1 MFKIT
6 RKRLAL
12 AAAAGLLLFG
22 FGVWVLLH
30 PASIWVQPW
39 RAELSNVEN
48 NVIFGPYPTEEDFK
62 VLKDKGVTR
71 IVSLLNPAVPYENV
85 LLQQERERAAR
96 YGIELLNFPMGSILG
111 HKFGQDYHKNSR
123 AAAQA
128 ALDSGGTAY
137 IHCYLG
143 INRAKNVQRY
153 LHTLKPGSTDYAG
166 VGGSVDDVVAQQR
179 AIEAFKAGRNE
190 QALAEFNRMKD
201 RNVQALRLEAWAN
214 FRLGRVAQACPL
226 FERVLVE
233 VPGDADATTG
243 LGYCALRANDLP
255 TAETRFSAAME
266 GPAPDIAAVEGLGYV
281 RFRQARPMEAVE
293 LFERVLAANPDNA
306 EARQALDRAKL
317 ALAAPATTVVTA
329 EPVQG

>member
-12 AAAAGLLLFG
+12 ASAAGLLLFG

-30 PASIWVQPW
+30 PASVWVQPW

-111 HKFGQDYHKNSR
+111 HKFGEDYHKNSR

-153 LHTLKPGSTDYAG
+153 LHTLKPGSVEYAG
-166 VGGSVDDVVAQQR
+166 VGGSVDDVGAQQR
-179 AIEAFKAGRNE
+179 AIAAFEAGQYE
-190 QALAEFNRMKD
+190 QALAEFGRMKG

-214 FRLGRVAQACPL
+214 FRLGRIAQARPL
-226 FERVLVE
+226 FERILIE
-233 VPGDADATTG
+233 APGDPDATTG
-243 LGYCALRANDLP
+243 LGYCALRENDLS
-255 TAETRFSAAME
+255 TAETRFSAAISGTE
-266 GPAPDIAAVEGLGYV
+266 PDIAAVEGLGYV
-281 RFRQARPMEAVE
+281 RFRQARPEDAIA
-293 LFERVLAANPDNA
+293 LFERVLATNPDNG
-306 EARQALDRAKL
+306 EVRQALDRARL
-317 ALAAPATTVVTA
+317 ALAAPTADVATA
-329 EPVQG
+329 EPIQG